1 MELIF
6 STQNQNK
13 AKEIQK
19 LVPQGIIVKTLKDI
33 NCSDDIPETSNT
45 LDGNASLKANYVH
58 NKFHVN
64 CFADDTG
71 LEIEAL
77 NMEPGVYSA
86 RYAGSERSDDKNM
99 DLVLSKLEGNDNRKA
114 QFRTAVSL
122 IIDGKEHLFEGIVTG
137 EIRKE
142 KTGSEGFGY
151 DPIFEPENSGKTF
164 AEMSTEEKNKVSHR
178 ARAFSKMI
186 DFLNQYQNK

>member
-13 AKEIQK
+13 AKEIQN
-19 LVPQGIIVKTLKDI
+19 LVPQGIIVKTLQDI

-77 NMEPGVYSA
+77 NLEPGVYSA
-86 RYAGSERSDDKNM
+86 RYAGPERSDDKNM

>member
-86 RYAGSERSDDKNM
+86 RYAGPERSDDKNM

-186 DFLNQYQNK
+186 DFLNQYQNR

>member
-86 RYAGSERSDDKNM
+86 RYAGLERSDDKNM

>member
-19 LVPQGIIVKTLKDI
+19 LVPSGITIKTLKDI
-33 NCSDDIPETSNT
+33 NCSDDIPETQNT
-45 LDGNASLKANYVH
+45 LQGNALQKARYVH
-58 NKFHVN
+58 EKFGVN

-86 RYAGSERSDDKNM
+86 RYAGAERSDDKNM
-99 DLVLSKLEGNDNRKA
+99 QKVLDGLSDKENRSA
-114 QFRTAVSL
+114 RFRTAVAL
-122 IIDGKEHLFEGIVTG
+122 IIDGEEHLFEGIVNG
-137 EIRKE
+137 EIRTS
-142 KTGSEGFGY
+142 KTGDQGFGY
-151 DPIFEPENSGKTF
+151 DPIFEPENAGKTF
-164 AEMSTEEKNKVSHR
+164 AEMTTEEKNSMSHR
-178 ARAFSKMI
+178 ARAFAKMTH
-186 DFLNQYQNK
+186 FLAKYQNK